1 MQKKIALTYP
11 TNIEQKIAF
20 DTIRQ
25 LILNEC
31 ISVLGQKLVEKIS
44 FKQDFTEIDRL
55 LNQTEEFRQILLF
68 NNYFPSQDYFDLTSE
83 IERIRVQG
91 SFIDIQS
98 LIELRLSVA
107 TILNC
112 IKFLS
117 PVDEEIKYPEL
128 YGLSA
133 NVHLNDV
140 ILIAIDRIL
149 DEKGYIKDD
158 ASASLRKIR
167 KDLKSKTSNA
177 EKKLNQCLNIAKK
190 EGWTGDDV
198 SVTIRNGRA
207 VIPVSATNKRKIKG
221 FVHDASATGQTYYIE
236 PEEVFELNNEIRELE
251 NDERI
256 EIVKILTEFT
266 DFLRP
271 FSYDLKNAY
280 YFLAQMDSIRA
291 KAKFAIK
298 IEGIKPLLNKTSL
311 IEWYTATHPLLYL
324 SHKAQKRSIEPLNIK
339 LDTKQRILIISGP
352 NAGGKSVCLKTVG
365 LLQYMLQCGLLVPM
379 KQTSECGIFKSIFID
394 IGDEQSI
401 ENDLSTYSSH
411 LLNMKTLAGNA
422 TTKTLFL
429 IDEFG
434 TGTEPQLG
442 GAIAEAILE
451 ELSTKKAFGV
461 VTTHYSNLKLMAD
474 TNDGIVNGAM
484 LYDTLN
490 MQPLYKLKIGKPGSS
505 FAFEIAKNIGLQQHI
520 LDKAMQKS
528 GKSHLDFEQQLQQLE
543 VDKEEIVRKQQ
554 ELKVADDFLSEMI
567 DKYRE
572 LNDKL
577 ENTKGLIVKKAKE
590 DAKELINQTNRIIEN
605 AVRMIK
611 ESNAEK
617 DITREARENIQHFQ
631 EKLDQTDITI
641 QKVKSKQLP
650 PLKAI
655 VDKSPIFIGDF
666 VRIIG
671 QQTIGEV
678 EFIKN
683 DKVIISSNSIRV
695 TLPLNQLE
703 KVSKKEAL
711 QRAKPPKSNQYGNV
725 MQEISEKA
733 THFKPALDVRG
744 KRAEEALS
752 MVKHLIDE
760 AILLS
765 IYEVSIL
772 HGKGN
777 GILRHVIREHL
788 RSISEVKSFKDE
800 ALERG
805 GDGITLV
812 SFN

>member
-1 MQKKIALTYP
+1 MTYP

-20 DTIRQ
+20 DSIRQ

-44 FKQDFTEIDRL
+44 FKQDYTEINRL

-83 IERIRVQG
+83 IDRIRVLG

-128 YGLSA
+128 YGLSD

-280 YFLAQMDSIRA
+280 LFLSQMDCIRA
-291 KAKFAIK
+291 KAKFAIR
-298 IEGIKPLLNKTSL
+298 IEGIKPLLNNNPQ
-311 IEWYTATHPLLYL
+311 IEWFLAKHPLLYL

-379 KQTSECGIFKSIFID
+379 KQTSECGIFESIFID

-422 TTKTLFL
+422 TPKTLFL

-474 TNDGIVNGAM
+474 TNDGILNGAM

-617 DITREARENIQHFQ
+617 DITREARESIQHFQ
-631 EKLDQTDITI
+631 EKIEETVLPL
-641 QKVKSKQLP
+641 KKAKSKQHP
-650 PLKAI
+650 PLKPS
-655 VDKSPIFIGDF
+655 VDKSPIFIGDY

-671 QQTIGEV
+671 QQTVGEV

-683 DKVIISSNSIRV
+683 DKVMISSNSIRV

-703 KVSKKEAL
+703 KVSRKEAL

-733 THFKPALDVRG
+733 THFKPAIDVRG

-812 SFN
+812 SFK